1 MAGAPVEAHPSR
13 EYRVRHDIRSPE
25 SGTARLAVSAAGV
38 LARPDRVAPSGVTGP
53 PTTFTPRTGSLHPGV
68 EMITTYG
75 DRTET
80 DGLDIFDDV
89 HDVSSEPMAYTA
101 LQVVI
106 AVLGYALILGIAV
119 VVVVKG
125 IELLWPVLLFV
136 VFPWLMS
143 LLSSLG

>member
-1 MAGAPVEAHPSR
+1 
-13 EYRVRHDIRSPE
+13 
-25 SGTARLAVSAAGV
+25 
-38 LARPDRVAPSGVTGP
+38 
-53 PTTFTPRTGSLHPGV
+53 
-68 EMITTYG
+68 MITTYG
-75 DRTET
+75 DRTEA